1 MNDIRVRFCPSPTG
15 NPHVGMIRT
24 ALFNWAFARHVG
36 GTFVFRIED
45 TDAARDSQDSYE
57 ALVESMRWL
66 GLDWDEGPEVGGD
79 YGPYRQSE
87 RMDIYADVVNRL
99 IESGF
104 AYRCYCSAGELEAKR
119 EIAAAQKRTPGYDG
133 TCRELSR
140 EQVEIFVA
148 EGRQPVVRYRMPG
161 TDFTWNDLV
170 RGELTFQA
178 EHVPDFVL
186 VRANGDPLYTLVNP
200 VDDALMGIT
209 HVLRGEDLL
218 SSTPRQLALFEGL
231 KALGVAEETPAYGH
245 LPYVMGEGNKKL
257 SKRDPESSLAMY
269 REKGYLPEALLNYLA
284 LLGWSMGNDVEF
296 FSPEEL
302 TQAFTVERVNPNPAR
317 FDLKKCTSINGDWI
331 RHLEPTDLLERLVP
345 FLESTGVSSM
355 PIRSEERDR
364 LVQVIPLIQERLDT
378 LGSAPELI
386 AFLFTTAAQI
396 EIDPDLW
403 TSESAQVLRM
413 AGTILEKLPDW
424 NADAIQGAL
433 RESLVEGLSLKP
445 KLAFGP
451 VRTAICGRKI
461 SPPLFESME
470 ILGKAESLRRIENA
484 TAQAVGGPLSQ

>member
-1 MNDIRVRFCPSPTG
+1 
-15 NPHVGMIRT
+15 
-24 ALFNWAFARHVG
+24 
-36 GTFVFRIED
+36 
-45 TDAARDSQDSYE
+45 
-57 ALVESMRWL
+57 
-66 GLDWDEGPEVGGD
+66 
-79 YGPYRQSE
+79 
-87 RMDIYADVVNRL
+87 
-99 IESGF
+99 
-104 AYRCYCSAGELEAKR
+104 
-119 EIAAAQKRTPGYDG
+119 
-133 TCRELSR
+133 
-140 EQVEIFVA
+140 
-148 EGRQPVVRYRMPG
+148 
-161 TDFTWNDLV
+161 
-170 RGELTFQA
+170 
-178 EHVPDFVL
+178 
-186 VRANGDPLYTLVNP
+186 
-200 VDDALMGIT
+200 
-209 HVLRGEDLL
+209 
-218 SSTPRQLALFEGL
+218 
-231 KALGVAEETPAYGH
+231 
-245 LPYVMGEGNKKL
+245 
-257 SKRDPESSLAMY
+257 
-269 REKGYLPEALLNYLA
+269 
-284 LLGWSMGNDVEF
+284 
-296 FSPEEL
+296 
-302 TQAFTVERVNPNPAR
+302 VERVNPNPAR

-378 LGSAPELI
+378 LGAAPELI

-470 ILGKAESLRRIENA
+470 ILGKAESLLRIENA
-484 TAQAVGGPLSQ
+484 TAQAVGGPLSE